1 MRKCPNCSADID
13 EKDTTCPVC
22 GADLTKNEINDLV
35 LTEKEVKNI
44 NKKYDVEVENDFE
57 LKKLAYLGLIGGI
70 IGGILGLIYS
80 SVCLLLDKNKKYQQE
95 CWVGILFGIIW
106 LAFYVFLLVILFFYK

>member
-57 LKKLAYLGLIGGI
+57 LKKLAYLGLI
-70 IGGILGLIYS
+70 YS